1 MSRLSLSD
9 QEGKMKITVLG
20 VPNQCQ
26 PGCLHWFAGFA
37 IFVAGEIARSDVSTT
52 HYRTTIDIYS
62 YGSGPSE
69 SKIGR
74 RSKTEAPCA
83 FAPAGRSGKHPAH
96 RQLFGSFLFT
106 GVRSTWHHLAAI
118 QRLARPARRW
128 SGGDSDA
135 GHRREDDRTGTG
147 YNPLAGSPG
156 TEEARAPGTPFR
168 EPPTGSLLHHQA
180 RARSLA
186 RTRHPR

>member
-1 MSRLSLSD
+1 MAESRC
-9 QEGKMKITVLG
+9 T
-20 VPNQCQ
+20 
-26 PGCLHWFAGFA
+26 
-37 IFVAGEIARSDVSTT
+37 ARSGEATFSITLD
-52 HYRTTIDIYS
+52 RTTIDTYS
-62 YGSGPSE
+62 YASGPSE

-74 RSKTEAPCA
+74 RSKTEAPRA
-83 FAPAGRSGKHPAH
+83 FAPAGRSSKRPAH
-96 RQLFGSFLFT
+96 RQLFGPFLFT

-118 QRLARPARRW
+118 QRPAHPARRR
-128 SGGDSDA
+128 SGGASDT

-156 TEEARAPGTPFR
+156 REEARAPGTPFR

-180 RARSLA
+180 WARSLA